1 MKITIT
7 HCSNCPA
14 GRYYGQTASYEGYM
28 CHLDPQNIKCVIRV
42 DSDLIDADD
51 TPLPAECPLR
61 DGDVVIGL

>member
-14 GRYYGQTASYEGYM
+14 GRYFMKTGTNYDSYM
-28 CHLDPQNIKCVIRV
+28 CHIDPDNPICVIYTDLDP
-42 DSDLIDADD
+42 DD
-51 TPLPAECPLR
+51 QPLPADCPLR